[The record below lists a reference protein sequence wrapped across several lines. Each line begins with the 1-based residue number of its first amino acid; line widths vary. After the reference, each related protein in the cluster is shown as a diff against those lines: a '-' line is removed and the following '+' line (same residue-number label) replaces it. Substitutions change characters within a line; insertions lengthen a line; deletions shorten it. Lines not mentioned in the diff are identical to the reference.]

1 MPRALTFQ
9 RTIVPAAE
17 RKRYLARLRERK
29 AYYERANC
37 NFWIFEEAEL
47 PGAFIEF
54 TEAQDRTSLAAAHAN
69 APDPLVDPAR
79 VYVEVELKK

>member
-1 MPRALTFQ
+1 MPRALTMQ

-29 AYYERANC
+29 EYYERANC
-37 NFWIFEEAEL
+37 SFRIFEEAEL

-54 TEAQDRTSLAAAHAN
+54 TEAPDRKVLAAAHAN
-69 APDPLVDPAR
+69 APEALVDPSR
-79 VYVEVELKK
+79 IYVEVELKK

>member
-1 MPRALTFQ
+1 MPRALTMQ
-9 RTIVPAAE
+9 RTIVPEGE

-29 AYYERANC
+29 AYYEGVNC

-54 TEAQDRTSLAAAHAN
+54 TEARDRAALAAAHAG
-69 APDPLVDPAR
+69 APESVVDPSR
-79 VYVEVELKK
+79 IYVEVEIK